1 MPSGSESVDVR
12 SWDLDVILRNV
23 CELNKL
29 VSENE
34 RTVEYVGENRDRRE
48 CCKIEHYQFD
58 SYFFFNL

>member
-34 RTVEYVGENRDRRE
+34 RTVEYVGENRDQRK
-48 CCKIEHYQFD
+48 CHMIE
-58 SYFFFNL
+58 